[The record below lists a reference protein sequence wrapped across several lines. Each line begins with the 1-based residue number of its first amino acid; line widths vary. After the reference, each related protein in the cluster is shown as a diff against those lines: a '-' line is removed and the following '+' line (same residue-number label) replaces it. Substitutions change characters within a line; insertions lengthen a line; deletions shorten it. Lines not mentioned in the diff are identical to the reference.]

1 MAHRLRL
8 ALVACTALLALALA
22 GQAFG
27 AYNPQMQIVS
37 SASGV
42 AIGYQQGTDDDATAK
57 IVFYAPLGATT
68 NLTASVGS
76 TIGAAAGVVNLA
88 GATPALAGPV
98 LVADPTNPT
107 IAALS
112 TACTGTAQ
120 HGAIWLL
127 RLTLNDQTIELPASV
142 DLTTGAEA
150 TFSSAKIQVCFRSPY
165 IPPEQGGQPLGIKPI
180 QAAMTVN
187 GVFSYPSA
195 GDHRWTGIFV
205 PYGVGTGTANPLNAA
220 ESQAVVQSPLRLRI
234 TGRRVVRT
242 THRSGPS
249 RRRRKVRRVNDVLG
263 AHHRPDERGRR
274 RARSH
279 AVHAP
284 GGRQASR
291 RRPHERERHVHQAD
305 PDQEDNELPGADSGR
320 HQRHAAR
327 LRAAHPARAGAEP
340 AVHGRHE
347 RRLRPVEQHR
357 QGEEVNGRSAAGPSG
372 PAAAPR

>member
-27 AYNPQMQIVS
+27 AYTPQMQIVS

-42 AIGYQQGTDDDATAK
+42 AIGYAQGTDDDATAK

-150 TFSSAKIQVCFRSPY
+150 TFSSAKIQICFRSPY

-242 THRSGPS
+242 RTVRTARG
-249 RRRRKVRRVNDVLG
+249 KVRRVNTYWARITGQMNAGGAGREATPYTVLAG
-263 AHHRPDERGRR
+263 GRR
-274 RARSH
+274 VAAGRTNANGTFTKLIRIRRTTSFQARTVVATS
-279 AVHAP
+279 ATQLDCAPLIPLAP
-284 GGRQASR
+284 GLNPRCTG
-291 RRPHERERHVHQAD
+291 VT
-305 PDQEDNELPGADSGR
+305 
-320 HQRHAAR
+320 
-327 LRAAHPARAGAEP
+327 
-340 AVHGRHE
+340 
-347 RRLRPVEQHR
+347 
-357 QGEEVNGRSAAGPSG
+357 NGGFALSSNTVRV
-372 PAAAPR
+372 RK